1 MEGSKISN
9 TDAKKMLEA
18 YIAVELAGS
27 SNATLR
33 KYARATLDLANELTH
48 KRTATKKD
56 ASLCS
61 IATLSLINLIGTI
74 EGRI

>member
-1 MEGSKISN
+1 
-9 TDAKKMLEA
+9 MLEA
-18 YIAVELAGS
+18 YIAVELSGS
-27 SNATLR
+27 SNKILR
-33 KYARATLDLANELTH
+33 QYVRSTLDFANALTH

-61 IATLSLINLIGTI
+61 IATLSLINFIGTN